1 MKSLSRFMPFTF
13 FLFLLPMFLGCGG
26 GAVFNANHTDPLIWV
41 VITESDVTLGAGQ
54 THQFTA
60 TVTGSSN
67 TNVTWSL
74 SGCTGAACG
83 TISAKGLYTAP
94 SVIPAHATITITAV
108 AQADPTKV
116 NYAAVELMPIAVL
129 IAPADAW
136 VPPGGTTGFTAAV
149 RYDIHNAGVIWALD
163 PTCSAACGV
172 LSNVASNSVTYTA
185 PASVPNPP
193 TTTLTA
199 TSVAD
204 PSRVAEI
211 TITVATAGGMT
222 EGDYAFFYN
231 GWETPITNGYY
242 DMYRLAAAGRFHADA
257 QGNITDGLEDVNS
270 YSGVSQSVPFTG
282 TYGIGPNRRGSFTI
296 TTAQGTAT
304 YHMVLDPSQSRGEF
318 IRYDALDPDA
328 PVFGA
333 GYFEL
338 QDKAAFSFAALA
350 GPYAFGVFGTTHE
363 WNRLAAVGRFNA
375 DASGAL
381 TNGHVDMSNQV
392 HAGVDPQFSTT
403 DVRLAG
409 SFSAP
414 SPTTG
419 RGTATLTPGSSQD
432 LTLGTSLNFAYYVI
446 SDQKILLVQI
456 DSRNSTMP
464 VLSGELR
471 RQNGTFSA
479 ASFNAPAIFSMDGV
493 NRANYGA
500 YYVNAAIG
508 LMVPDQSG
516 SVSGIID
523 DNQGASNQ
531 AFTGSYTVDSGGR
544 SALVLE
550 RAPGSTHT
558 HVAYF
563 FNPNE
568 AFLLQTS
575 GTDVLFGRL
584 KPQISGP
591 FTEASITE
599 AFRTHTL
606 APTSEQAENDC
617 GLTTFDGVGGASST
631 LDVNLFAN
639 LRHFDFNGTYTVTPN
654 GRGTLTPSAPSSG
667 SRVFWLVSPTELVG
681 IGALGSSFWTSPLL
695 EYEK

>member
-1 MKSLSRFMPFTF
+1 MKSLSRFMPFTLL
-13 FLFLLPMFLGCGG
+13 LFLLPMFLGCGG
-26 GAVFNANHTDPLIWV
+26 AVFNANHTDPRISV
-41 VITESDVTLGAGQ
+41 VITESYVALGAGQ

-67 TNVTWSL
+67 ANVTWSL
-74 SGCTGAACG
+74 SGCTGATCG
-83 TISAKGLYTAP
+83 TISATGLYAAP
-94 SVIPAHATITITAV
+94 SVIPTHATITIAAA
-108 AQADPTKV
+108 AQADPT
-116 NYAAVELMPIAVL
+116 NIDYAAVELMPIAVS

-149 RYDIHNAGVIWALD
+149 RYDIQNAGVIWALG
-163 PTCSAACGV
+163 TACSATCGA
-172 LSNVASNSVTYTA
+172 LSNVASNSVTYNA

-193 TTTLTA
+193 AMTLTA

-242 DMYRLAAAGRFHADA
+242 DMYRLATAGRFHADA
-257 QGNITDGLEDVNS
+257 QGNITDGAEDINS
-270 YSGVSQSVPFTG
+270 YLGVSQSVPFTG
-282 TYGIGPNRRGSFTI
+282 TYGIGPDHRGSFTI

-304 YHMVLDPSQSRGEF
+304 YHMVVDPSKNRGEF
-318 IRYDALDPDA
+318 TRYDALDPNA

-338 QDKAAFSFAALA
+338 QDKAAFSLSALA
-350 GPYAFGVFGTTHE
+350 GPYAFGVFGTTQE
-363 WNRLAAVGRFNA
+363 WNRLAAVGRFSA

-381 TNGHVDMSNQV
+381 IDGHIDVTQQV
-392 HAGVDPQFSTT
+392 HAGVDPQLSST
-403 DVRLAG
+403 LKLIG
-409 SFSAP
+409 SLSAP
-414 SPTTG
+414 SLSTG
-419 RGTATLTPGSSQD
+419 RGTATLSWPLWSSH
-432 LTLGTSLNFAYYVI
+432 NFAYYII

-456 DSRNSTMP
+456 DSRSSTMP

-479 ASFNAPAIFSMDGV
+479 ASFDAPVIFSMDGV

-523 DNQGASNQ
+523 DNQGTSNQ

-550 RAPGSTHT
+550 RAPGSTDT

-568 AFLLQTS
+568 AFMLQTS

-584 KPQISGP
+584 KPQVSGP
-591 FTEASITE
+591 FSEASITE
-599 AFRTHTL
+599 TFRTHTL

-617 GLTTFDGVGGASST
+617 GLTAFDGAGGVTST
-631 LDVNLFAN
+631 MDVNLFAN
-639 LRHFDFNGTYTVTPN
+639 LRHFDFNGTYAVNPN
-654 GRGTLTPSAPSSG
+654 GRGTLTLSAPSSG

-681 IGALGSSFWTSPLL
+681 IGALGSPFWTSPLL